1 MTVQRYCQ
9 LLPGAKYGKNDQKW
23 FPKWL
28 RRYSTGNEKA
38 ENLPLTVDS
47 VIAFCQSLLNSN
59 TPAWQR
65 LQAVRAVESYR
76 DLVLNTDQPCL
87 KDIKVKLGQLAEQ
100 ERVDGTGTGA
110 PGVSDER
117 KLIGLIDP
125 NEPAIIQR
133 MRRSLRVMRKS
144 LETERAYIGW
154 IMRFILAC
162 GDDDLELFG
171 EKEIKAFL
179 TRLAVE
185 GDVSGGTQSQAKS
198 ALLFLYQKVLGREL
212 EFLDVTKA
220 TKEGKLPVVL
230 SRQEITTIV
239 REFRGLRRLMFF
251 VLYGAG
257 LRHRECRRLRIKD
270 VCFDEGHIVVRDAK
284 GSRDRITVLPDRCKA
299 GLIEQVERVRR
310 LHQRDI
316 ADGFG
321 KVYLPFALERI
332 YPNECLEFGWQ
343 WVFPAAKMSRDP
355 RTREIRRHH
364 VGEDYFAKFF
374 KATIDRVGIAKN
386 AVPHS
391 LRHSFATH
399 LLEDG
404 ADIRTVQELLGHKDV
419 RTTMIYLHC
428 MNKPDLAVKSPA
440 DLLTNRES
448 FE

>member
-23 FPKWL
+23 FPNWI
-28 RRYSTGNEKA
+28 RRYATGKEKA

-87 KDIKVKLGQLAEQ
+87 KDIKVKLGQLADQ

-185 GDVSGGTQSQAKS
+185 GDVSEGTQSQAKS

-230 SRQEITTIV
+230 S
-239 REFRGLRRLMFF
+239 
-251 VLYGAG
+251 
-257 LRHRECRRLRIKD
+257 
-270 VCFDEGHIVVRDAK
+270 
-284 GSRDRITVLPDRCKA
+284 
-299 GLIEQVERVRR
+299 
-310 LHQRDI
+310 
-316 ADGFG
+316 
-321 KVYLPFALERI
+321 
-332 YPNECLEFGWQ
+332 
-343 WVFPAAKMSRDP
+343 
-355 RTREIRRHH
+355 
-364 VGEDYFAKFF
+364 
-374 KATIDRVGIAKN
+374 
-386 AVPHS
+386 
-391 LRHSFATH
+391 
-399 LLEDG
+399 
-404 ADIRTVQELLGHKDV
+404 
-419 RTTMIYLHC
+419 
-428 MNKPDLAVKSPA
+428 
-440 DLLTNRES
+440 
-448 FE
+448 